1 MRKNP
6 SRASDARVYDEVY
19 DVLFGNDD
27 EWNEDTL
34 TTIHAIIS
42 NAESSKSTPSQ
53 KISDAR
59 KKAALNS
66 AWEIMEDAPEWDVD
80 VLEEVSRTIRT
91 A

>member
-1 MRKNP
+1 MRKN
-6 SRASDARVYDEVY
+6 SARASDARVYDEVY

-27 EWNEDTL
+27 DWDEDTL
-34 TTIHAIIS
+34 TTIHTIIS
-42 NAESSKSTPSQ
+42 RAESSKGTPSQ

-59 KKAALNS
+59 KKAALTE
-66 AWEIMEDAPEWDVD
+66 AWEIMESAPKWDVD